1 MATPLLL
8 RPRDGALPL
17 EGDDEPPDLLNL
29 SGDYGYLG
37 SGYYASL
44 DAESAGIRVWPST
57 AEALDAYVPPILAAR
72 ARQLGLQVPT
82 GTLVTE
88 RFPPPPFLA
97 WPVHPFSRRGE
108 AILDEATLAARR
120 RGLTYAGK
128 YAVWCQR
135 LPDDHRV
142 DTVRAVLGRGSVP
155 ELEHLALAAL
165 RALHLPL
172 ARLRVIVSAEAYL
185 LAAVEALPLG
195 DLEDEERDWVEEA
208 GTWHA

>member
-1 MATPLLL
+1 VATPLLL

-37 SGYYASL
+37 AGYYASL
-44 DAESAGIRVWPST
+44 DAELAGLRVWPTT

-72 ARQLGLQVPT
+72 ARQLGLPVPA
-82 GTLVTE
+82 GTLVTD

-97 WPVHPFSRRGE
+97 WPVHPFSHKGE
-108 AILDEATLAARR
+108 AILDPATLTARR
-120 RGLTYAGK
+120 TGLTYAGK

-135 LPDDHRV
+135 LPEDHRI
-142 DTVRAVLGRGSVP
+142 DTVRAVLGRCSVP
-155 ELEHLALAAL
+155 ELEHLAVAAL
-165 RALHLPL
+165 QRLHLPL

-195 DLEDEERDWVEEA
+195 DLDEPERAWVEEA